1 MKLIAGRARCRL
13 SSSAA
18 LVDELQQFG
27 GAGRTGEG
35 LDFIALANRS
45 IDRPRN
51 YQPISALWG
60 AWTRRPLG
68 QARRC
73 PSRLGPRENHE
84 WRWRE
89 SNPRPSSLRQ
99 DFSGRSVRCLCS
111 TPPVL
116 HTSRC

>member
-60 AWTRRPLG
+60 AWTRRLLG

-89 SNPRPSSLRQ
+89 SNPLNRPYSR
-99 DFSGRSVRCLCS
+99 GSVATAQHFRA
-111 TPPVL
+111 TRARAGPP
-116 HTSRC
+116 